1 MLFRV
6 FWLLTGFGIA
16 VSGGVSVIAYLNL
29 ITTGHAFKEYLIFI
43 SNRLECYLLPI
54 GIIIIWFSIY
64 FPFVRRER

>member
-1 MLFRV
+1 M
-6 FWLLTGFGIA
+6 
-16 VSGGVSVIAYLNL
+16 IAYLNL